1 MNRSG
6 YQTPLL
12 MTLLLL
18 GGATAG
24 YWLAAQNQAIPA
36 TTGAPASSPST
47 QAERQVLYWYDPMYP
62 QQHFPAPGKSPF
74 MDMQL
79 VPRYAEQAAAN
90 TAGAVAAEPSMQV
103 APGTQQNLGMRL
115 ATVTRG
121 PLAQS
126 LQASAV
132 LAFNERDVA
141 LLQTRAGGFVERTY
155 QHAPGDLVV
164 AGAPLAELLIP
175 EWVAAQTEF
184 LALRPSLEPELL
196 AAARQRL
203 RLLGMPADLITQVER
218 SGRAQ
223 PLTILRSPI
232 AGVITEL
239 NARSGMT
246 LAAGTTLARINGLDP
261 VWLELALPEAQAG
274 AVQLGQAAE
283 AQLPAFP
290 GERLTGTV
298 ASVLPAADAQS
309 RTLRVRV
316 ELANPSGR
324 LRPGMSAQVQLNL
337 PSSAAVL
344 LLPSEAV
351 IRTGKRALVM
361 LAEAGGRFR
370 PVQVQLGAESAGQV
384 AVLAGLQEGQQVVAS
399 GQFLLDSE
407 ASLTGLQATPL
418 PAAPLPTAHSPLP
431 IQPLPTPHSPLS
443 TPHSTTQPEERQ
455 P

>member
-1 MNRSG
+1 MNTSG

-12 MTLLLL
+12 IGLLLL

-24 YWLAAQNQAIPA
+24 YWLATQSHTAV
-36 TTGAPASSPST
+36 APAHLESPGPAAPS
-47 QAERQVLYWYDPMYP
+47 ERQPLYWYDPMYP
-62 QQHFPAPGKSPF
+62 QQRFPAPGKSPF

-79 VPRYAEQAAAN
+79 VPRYAEPAADN
-90 TAGAVAAEPSMQV
+90 TAGTVAAEPSMQV
-103 APGTQQNLGMRL
+103 AAGIQQNLGMRL

-132 LAFNERDVA
+132 LAFNERAVA
-141 LLQTRAGGFVERTY
+141 LLQTRADGFVERTY
-155 QHAPGDLVV
+155 ARAPGDLVV
-164 AGAPLAELLIP
+164 AGTPLAELLIP

-223 PLTILRSPI
+223 PLTILRSSI

-239 NARSGMT
+239 NVRPGMSLT
-246 LAAGTTLARINGLDP
+246 AGTTLARINGLDP

-290 GERLTGTV
+290 GERLNGTV
-298 ASVLPAADAQS
+298 SSVLPAADAQS

-316 ELANPSGR
+316 ELANPTGR
-324 LRPGMSAQVQLNL
+324 LRPGMSAQVRLNL
-337 PSSAAVL
+337 PSSAPAL

-361 LAEAGGRFR
+361 LAEDGGRFR

-418 PAAPLPTAHSPLP
+418 PSSTAYSPLP
-431 IQPLPTPHSPLS
+431 
-443 TPHSTTQPEERQ
+443 TQPEERQ